1 MSELPPTPAPAAPW
15 FSPAQRRLL
24 SFAAS
29 CAAWAF
35 LAWVLFQLVLVL
47 REFLARFGHVI
58 WPLIIA
64 GILSVLLR
72 PLVTAFERRL
82 RFSRIKAVI
91 LLYVLVVIA
100 CLCLGAIVLP
110 LLVSQLIGLAKAM
123 PGLVH
128 QAHKYVLDVF
138 TKYPDIRD
146 ALKAYLAKNHF
157 NPEDFISNL
166 NPILSS
172 AGSTALGAL
181 QEALSTLGSVF
192 TAAASLAVIP
202 IYLFF
207 LLDSDHDFVGD
218 LRQQLTFLRSPLRHD
233 LIFLVAEF
241 VGIIMSFFRG
251 QLVIGLILGILK
263 AIGFTII
270 GVQGGLILGL
280 IFGLLNVVP
289 YLGTILGLATVLPI
303 AYFQAHGG
311 GFPLVLESIAVFVIV
326 QTCEGYFITP
336 RIMGHRTGLHPM
348 VIIMS
353 IFFWGEALNGIL
365 GMVLA
370 VPLTAFLVVVW
381 RLLRSKYLPRHG
393 TGLTQPPHP
402 LARHHKPRSAGG
414 PAAT

>member
-1 MSELPPTPAPAAPW
+1 MSEPPLPPAPW
-15 FSPAQRRLL
+15 FTPAQRRLL
-24 SFAAS
+24 AFAATS
-29 CAAWAF
+29 AAWVF

-58 WPLIIA
+58 WPLVIA
-64 GILSVLLR
+64 AILSVLLR
-72 PLVTAFERRL
+72 PLVSALERRL

-91 LLYVLVVIA
+91 LLYFLVVVV
-100 CLCLGAIVLP
+100 CLAVGAIILP
-110 LLVSQLIGLAKAM
+110 LLIRQVIGLVQEM

-128 QAHKYVLDVF
+128 RAHDYLHNVF
-138 TKYPDIRD
+138 TKYPDIY
-146 ALKAYLAKNHF
+146 KAITDYRNTHNLQIEDILTNV
-157 NPEDFISNL
+157 NPLL
-166 NPILSS
+166 NS

-181 QEALSTLGSVF
+181 QKALSTLGTIF
-192 TAAASLAVIP
+192 TAAAALAVIP

-207 LLDSDHDFVGD
+207 LLASDHDFVGD
-218 LRQQLTFLRSPLRHD
+218 LRQQLTFLRSPLRYD
-233 LIFLVAEF
+233 LVFLVTEF
-241 VGIIMSFFRG
+241 VAIIMSFFRG
-251 QLVIGLILGILK
+251 QLLIGLILGILK

-303 AYFQAHGG
+303 AYFQAQGG
-311 GFPLVLESIAVFVIV
+311 GFTLVLEAAAVFVIV

-348 VIIMS
+348 VIIIS

-402 LARHHKPRSAGG
+402 LARHHKPAPPAG
-414 PAAT
+414 

>member
-1 MSELPPTPAPAAPW
+1 MIEPPPTPAPAPW
-15 FSPAQRRLL
+15 FTTGQRRLL
-24 SFAAS
+24 AFAATS
-29 CAAWAF
+29 AAWLF
-35 LAWVLFQLVLVL
+35 LAWALFQLVLVL

-58 WPLIIA
+58 WPLVIA

-72 PLVTAFERRL
+72 PLVSAFERRL

-91 LLYVLVVIA
+91 LLYVLVVLA
-100 CLCLGAIVLP
+100 CMAVGAIILP
-110 LLVSQLIGLAKAM
+110 LLVSQVIGLAQAV
-123 PGLVH
+123 PGFVIH
-128 QAHKYVLDVF
+128 AHKYFLGILK
-138 TKYPDIRD
+138 KYPDIHD
-146 ALKAYLAKNHF
+146 AIKSYLERNNF
-157 NPEDFISNL
+157 NLDTFLSNL
-166 NPILSS
+166 NPLLSS

-181 QEALSTLGSVF
+181 QKALSTLGTLF
-192 TAAASLAVIP
+192 TTAASLAVIP

-207 LLDSDHDFVGD
+207 LLDSDHDFIGD
-218 LRQQLTFLRSPLRHD
+218 LRQQLTFLRSPLRYD
-233 LIFLVAEF
+233 IIFLVTEF
-241 VGIIMSFFRG
+241 VAIIMSFFRG
-251 QLVIGLILGILK
+251 QLLIGLILGILK

-270 GVQGGLILGL
+270 GLQGGLILGL

-303 AYFQAHGG
+303 AYFQTPGG
-311 GFPLVLESIAVFVIV
+311 GFVLVLEAIAVFVIV

-348 VIIMS
+348 VIIIS

-393 TGLTQPPHP
+393 TGFTQPPHP
-402 LARHHKPRSAGG
+402 LARHPKPPPAG
-414 PAAT
+414 